1 MSTIDLKFES
11 DGQLAHLTINNCPR
25 QNAMTIAMWQQF
37 SKLLP
42 QVISA
47 KALLITGS
55 GDNFCSGADVT
66 ELKTL
71 YGDQRKT
78 VVFHNSMQAALND
91 IRNLE
96 IPTIAHIK
104 GNCYGAAVAIAMAC
118 DLRFAEDDAKFSIPP
133 AKLGL
138 LYPQADL
145 QQLVKLIGPA
155 LAKQLLFTGEV
166 ITAEKATN
174 IKLINATQAIDNT
187 LKIIENIINNSSLSI
202 FALKQMVDGRI
213 DDPNTTFEQA
223 FQSSDFAEGLAAFA
237 QKRKPDF
244 ANK

>member
-1 MSTIDLKFES
+1 LSTIDLKFENN
-11 DGQLAHLTINNCPR
+11 GQLAHLTINNRQR
-25 QNAMTIAMWQQF
+25 QNAITIAMWQEF
-37 SKLLP
+37 SELLP

-55 GDNFCSGADVT
+55 GANFCAGADIN

-71 YGDQRKT
+71 YGDQKKT
-78 VVFHNSMQAALND
+78 AVFHNSMQTALND
-91 IRNLE
+91 IRNLA

-118 DLRFAEDDAKFSIPP
+118 DLRFAETNAKFSIPP

-145 QQLVKLIGPA
+145 QQLVQLIGTA
-155 LAKQLLFTGEV
+155 TAKQLLFTGEV
-166 ITAEKATN
+166 ITAETTAKIN
-174 IKLINATQAIDNT
+174 LINTVQDIDIT
-187 LKIIENIINNSSLSI
+187 SKIIAKIINNSPRSI
-202 FALKQMVDGRI
+202 AAIKQMIDGRL
-213 DDPNTTFEQA
+213 DDPDAAFEQA

-237 QKRKPDF
+237 AKAASRP
-244 ANK
+244 